1 MREMVAEGEM
11 LAIEADEEA
20 GEHENDEQRGAK
32 QNDDQEK
39 VRLFRR
45 ELLYFHAIYDA
56 RSLVRRWHWE

>member
-1 MREMVAEGEM
+1 MVAEGEM

-20 GEHENDEQRGAK
+20 GEHENDEQRDAK

-45 ELLYFHAIYDA
+45 ELLYFHAI
-56 RSLVRRWHWE
+56 